1 MITKIINNEFLILI
15 VLSGVVWCQAMA
27 ASALV
32 LSRRIVVSAPAISR
46 CSRGCTFSS
55 LPGNWWTP
63 VVSPL
68 FFLSFFH
75 SATRVLVSWVHIT
88 FMRADYW
95 ADYPCLLFFFT
106 EVDALDGNYMSPAMK
121 TSIPGPKS
129 LVRITI
135 SWGGGLVYVC
145 LDIKLLTRVCVFVC
159 FVCVCVS
166 CVCVCFVCVCV
177 SCACFVCVCV
187 FHVRV
192 LCVCVCVCVFRL
204 WLTCTIICTYLNH
217 IGATETDGKYIGEL
231 YMCITN
237 VLCIIDT
244 FSENSHLIKCVS
256 YAYIAPTLHPLI
268 GGCTNV
274 MPTGWRKGM

>member
-88 FMRADYW
+88 FMRADYTEQITHVCCFFLQRLMRLTGTT
-95 ADYPCLLFFFT
+95 CLLPWKQAYQ
-106 EVDALDGNYMSPAMK
+106 DRN
-121 TSIPGPKS
+121 
-129 LVRITI
+129 
-135 SWGGGLVYVC
+135 
-145 LDIKLLTRVCVFVC
+145 
-159 FVCVCVS
+159 
-166 CVCVCFVCVCV
+166 
-177 SCACFVCVCV
+177 
-187 FHVRV
+187 
-192 LCVCVCVCVFRL
+192 L
-204 WLTCTIICTYLNH
+204 WLESRSA
-217 IGATETDGKYIGEL
+217 GVGVL
-231 YMCITN
+231 YMC
-237 VLCIIDT
+237 
-244 FSENSHLIKCVS
+244 
-256 YAYIAPTLHPLI
+256 A
-268 GGCTNV
+268 
-274 MPTGWRKGM
+274 